1 MHYDRF
7 VRFRDKNTGTL
18 LGVESSS
25 VWDRQQQK
33 AIDEHVNDPSTHK
46 TQRQIEEMATDV
58 ASEVFDLK
66 KGEIVVDLE
75 QVKAA
80 VREAQSQISALG
92 ESVSALS
99 HTLNELSEAVPRLAE
114 RIGAEDA
121 AGG

>member
-1 MHYDRF
+1 MYDRF
-7 VRFRDKNTGTL
+7 VRFRDRESGAL

-25 VWDRQQQK
+25 VWDRQQRK
-33 AIDEHVNDPSTHK
+33 AIDQHVNDPSTHK

-75 QVKAA
+75 QVKAS
-80 VREAQSQISALG
+80 VRDALEQISALG
-92 ESVSALS
+92 QSVSALS
-99 HTLNELSEAVPRLAE
+99 QTLNELSEAVPRLAE

-121 AGG
+121 LGE